1 MDTAAAAAEGVR
13 MEPDRL
19 PSLKEAAWLWLR
31 IGCLSFG
38 GPAAQIALMH
48 RLLVDE
54 RKWIGEARFLNALNY
69 CMLLPGPEAQQLAT
83 YIGWLMHGV
92 RGGLIAGLLFILPGA
107 AVVMAL
113 SVAYLLYA
121 ELSAL
126 QALFYGLKCA
136 VLAIVLQALVRISG
150 RTLDE
155 TWKLG
160 VAAAAF
166 LALFALNAPF
176 PLVVAGGAL
185 IGVAVGRAAKGH
197 GAAKNAEPGLID
209 RHLEAGRLT
218 HTQARAHR
226 LAAAVAGC
234 AAAWAA
240 PVALV
245 FALTPEASVWR
256 DIAVFF
262 SQAAVV
268 TFGGAYAVLPY
279 VAQTAVESYGWLS
292 AKEMMHGLA
301 LAETTP
307 GPLILVL
314 QYVGFLAAAR
324 EGGVNPI
331 LGGVLGGALA
341 TWVTFAPSFLWIFAG
356 APYAEAIQRIA
367 VLRAAL
373 AGVTAAVVGVILNLS
388 LWFGLHVVFGDVAR
402 TGVGPVQIWT
412 PDPATVDP
420 YALALSGIAAVL
432 LIRFNWGVVP
442 VLGVCAGLGL
452 ALRLGAGLP
461 T

>member
-1 MDTAAAAAEGVR
+1 MTQ
-13 MEPDRL
+13 DRL
-19 PSLKEAAWLWLR
+19 PNLTEATWLWLR

-48 RLLVDE
+48 KLLVED

-92 RGGLIAGLLFILPGA
+92 RGGLIAGVLFVLPGA
-107 AVVMAL
+107 VVIMGL

-121 ELSAL
+121 ELPAL
-126 QALFYGLKCA
+126 QAVFFGLKCA

-150 RTLDE
+150 RTLDQN
-155 TWKLG
+155 WKLA
-160 VAAAAF
+160 VAALAF
-166 LALFALNAPF
+166 VALFVFNADF
-176 PLVVAGGAL
+176 PLVVVAGAL
-185 IGVAVGRAAKGH
+185 IGVVLGQPAKGH
-197 GAAKNAEPGLID
+197 GADAPASRGLID
-209 RHLEAGRLT
+209 RLLDAGALTHVRPGFGRL
-218 HTQARAHR
+218 AS
-226 LAAAVAGC
+226 AVVLWG
-234 AAAWAA
+234 AAWAA

-245 FALTPEASVWR
+245 FALTPEASAWR
-256 DIAVFF
+256 EIAVFF

-279 VAQTAVESYGWLS
+279 VAQTAVESYGWLN

-324 EGGVNPI
+324 EGGLPPI

-356 APYAEAIQRIA
+356 APYAEAIQR
-367 VLRAAL
+367 VSMLRSAL
-373 AGVTAAVVGVILNLS
+373 AGVTAAVVGVILNLAI
-388 LWFGLHVVFGDVAR
+388 WFGLHVLFAEVSR
-402 TGVGPVQIWT
+402 LEMGPIKLWT
-412 PDPATVDP
+412 PNVMSLDP
-420 YALALSGIAAVL
+420 YALGLSAVAAIL
-432 LIRFNWGVVP
+432 LIRFKLGVVP
-442 VLGVCAGLGL
+442 VLAFCAAAGL
-452 ALRLGAGLP
+452 ALEF
-461 T
+461 TKV

>member
-1 MDTAAAAAEGVR
+1 MTET
-13 MEPDRL
+13 PSL
-19 PSLKEAAWLWLR
+19 PSLREAAAIWLR

-48 RLLVDE
+48 KMLVE
-54 RKWIGEARFLNALNY
+54 EKKWIGEARFLNALNY

-92 RGGLIAGLLFILPGA
+92 RGGLIAGLLFVLPGA
-107 AVVMAL
+107 LVIMAL

-121 ELSAL
+121 ELPAL
-126 QALFYGLKCA
+126 QAVFFGLKCA
-136 VLAIVLQALVRISG
+136 VLAIVLQALMRISG

-155 TWKLG
+155 TWKWG

-166 LALFALNAPF
+166 AALFALDAPF
-176 PLVVAGGAL
+176 PLVVVGGAA
-185 IGVAVGRAAKGH
+185 IGMALGRPAKGH
-197 GAAKNAEPGLID
+197 GAAKSQAAGMID
-209 RHLEAGRLT
+209 RLMDAGALT
-218 HTQARAHR
+218 HIQPGARR
-226 LAAAVAGC
+226 LGLAVLGC
-234 AAAWAA
+234 GAAWAA
-240 PVALV
+240 PIGLV
-245 FALTPEASVWR
+245 FLLTPEASVWR
-256 DIAVFF
+256 EIAAFF

-279 VAQTAVESYGWLS
+279 VAQTAVESYGWLN

-324 EGGVNPI
+324 EGGLDPI

-367 VLRAAL
+367 ALRAAL
-373 AGVTAAVVGVILNLS
+373 AGVTAAVVGVILNLAI
-388 LWFGLHVVFGDVAR
+388 WFGLHVLFAQVAR
-402 TGVGPVQIWT
+402 SEWGPIKIWT
-412 PDPATVDP
+412 PDVATLDP
-420 YALALSGIAAVL
+420 FALGLSAAAAIL
-432 LIRFNWGVVP
+432 LIRFKWGVIP
-442 VLGVCAGLGL
+442 VLTVCA
-452 ALRLGAGLP
+452 AAGLVLQL
-461 T
+461 TTA